1 VPTELPAV
9 PGWSQQK
16 PWLSARNALD
26 ACAPGAA
33 AATVLA
39 EAFGRDHVPFSFAS
53 PSALPV
59 NPVRS
64 LRSFSE
70 AARENAD
77 SRVKAGLHFRFATDA
92 GLELGRRI
100 GQHANRHSLPRQQG
114 AAASDD

>member
-1 VPTELPAV
+1 MPSTH
-9 PGWSQQK
+9 
-16 PWLSARNALD
+16 SAL
-26 ACAPGAA
+26 GAA

-53 PSALPV
+53 PSALP
-59 NPVRS
+59 PTRAQ

-100 GQHANRHSLPRQQG
+100 GEHANRHALPRQHGVAPTTHAAGTDLPEPG
-114 AAASDD
+114 AVSRRRVH